1 MMKKF
6 AIAFV
11 AVMIMVFSAV
21 SVSATDVASPTTPT
35 NPTTPTT
42 TNPPATSPK
51 TGVENSD
58 ALLFAGL
65 AVAGCAGIAVVA
77 KKRIAE

>member
-1 MMKKF
+1 MKKF

-21 SVSATDVASPTTPT
+21 SASAADVVSPTTPT
-35 NPTTPTT
+35 VAPTTPTT

-51 TGVENSD
+51 TGVESSD

-77 KKRIAE
+77 KKRISE